1 VTTSLYSGARPY
13 KNCGKPFH
21 PPHKLLILCQCTTY
35 HLHYQA
41 LKMPKKDDSKPKVD
55 AAKAAE
61 AKAPVEAG
69 KNPKK
74 TSKKPAK

>member
-1 VTTSLYSGARPY
+1 MPAIAGWKHVTTSLYSGARPY

-21 PPHKLLILCQCTTY
+21 PPHKLLVLCQCTTY

-55 AAKAAE
+55 AA
-61 AKAPVEAG
+61 V
-69 KNPKK
+69 
-74 TSKKPAK
+74 SFQSIY